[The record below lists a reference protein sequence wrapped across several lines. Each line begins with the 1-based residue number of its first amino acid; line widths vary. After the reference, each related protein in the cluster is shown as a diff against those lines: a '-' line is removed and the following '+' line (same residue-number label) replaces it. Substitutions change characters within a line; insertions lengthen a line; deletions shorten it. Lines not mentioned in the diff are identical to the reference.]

1 MTGAPLDQRV
11 ARCRSRLQM
20 EAVECGAASLAMVL
34 DHFGR
39 DVPLSELREEL
50 GVSRN
55 GSSAAEI
62 VRAARHYGL
71 QAHGFAVPAD
81 GVRHLPGPVI
91 AFWGGNHFLV
101 VEGYRRGRWLL
112 NDPARGTVRL
122 GDEEFAAS
130 FGRVALTFDTTD
142 AFVRRRDTAWSYL
155 RTLLRPLLGQLR
167 AVFYLMLV
175 GLARVV
181 PTLVAA
187 FLAGVFVSRILAAHD
202 PQLLTGVVLLLVAV
216 AAVQTVLAYL
226 EKTIF
231 YRLDLTLS
239 MKLESG
245 YLWRLFRLPVSFFY
259 ERSAGQLTSRIG
271 VNRMIAGLLA
281 GQIGTGVVNAFSA
294 VIYGAV
300 LFALQPALAAVLVVL
315 ALGEALLLRYTSR
328 LRVNRAQQAVQLQ
341 MAFAGVS
348 MSGLKSIESIKASG
362 HDNEFFARWCGVQT
376 ALLNSTQRFGVP
388 AALMSSARS
397 LLQMVENL
405 AVLVLGGLLVLDGRM
420 TVAALVT
427 FSALATRFLTPVVDL
442 SRLTGIVQTTRA
454 AIDQLHDV
462 TRHPTDPQT
471 QAEPLEQLSADTS
484 PARQLAGRI
493 EFRDVTFG
501 FEQGRP
507 PLIKDLSFSV
517 PAGGRIALVGGSG
530 SGKST
535 IAHLASGLYQPWSGQ
550 ILFDGVPRGDWARAV
565 LSGSIANVDT
575 DIVLIDGSV
584 RDNLCLWTPAASAA
598 VYAAA
603 RDAAIHDEI
612 VARPGGYDALV
623 SEGGRNF
630 SGGEAQRLEIARAL
644 VGNPTVLILDEATSA
659 VDAATELQIDTALRR
674 RGPTCVVIAHRL
686 STIRDCDEI
695 LVLSGGS
702 VLERGTHDELVAR
715 DGVYRT
721 LVHGQ

>member
-1 MTGAPLDQRV
+1 MA
-11 ARCRSRLQM
+11 
-20 EAVECGAASLAMVL
+20 
-34 DHFGR
+34 
-39 DVPLSELREEL
+39 
-50 GVSRN
+50 
-55 GSSAAEI
+55 
-62 VRAARHYGL
+62 
-71 QAHGFAVPAD
+71 
-81 GVRHLPGPVI
+81 
-91 AFWGGNHFLV
+91 
-101 VEGYRRGRWLL
+101 
-112 NDPARGTVRL
+112 
-122 GDEEFAAS
+122 
-130 FGRVALTFDTTD
+130 
-142 AFVRRRDTAWSYL
+142 
-155 RTLLRPLLGQLR
+155 
-167 AVFYLMLV
+167 
-175 GLARVV
+175 ARVV
-181 PTLVAA
+181 WT
-187 FLAGVFVSRILAAHD
+187 
-202 PQLLTGVVLLLVAV
+202 
-216 AAVQTVLAYL
+216 
-226 EKTIF
+226 
-231 YRLDLTLS
+231 
-239 MKLESG
+239 M
-245 YLWRLFRLPVSFFY
+245 PV
-259 ERSAGQLTSRIG
+259 
-271 VNRMIAGLLA
+271 
-281 GQIGTGVVNAFSA
+281 
-294 VIYGAV
+294 
-300 LFALQPALAAVLVVL
+300 
-315 ALGEALLLRYTSR
+315 SR
-328 LRVNRAQQAVQLQ
+328 LRSTTGVRKRVASAENVTRAATVIRP
-341 MAFAGVS
+341 S
-348 MSGLKSIESIKASG
+348 STSSPPSTRT
-362 HDNEFFARWCGVQT
+362 ARF
-376 ALLNSTQRFGVP
+376 STICSSER
-388 AALMSSARS
+388 ALMSSARS

-471 QAEPLEQLSADTS
+471 QAEPLEQLSADTG

-535 IAHLASGLYQPWSGQ
+535 IANLASGLYQPWSGQ
-550 ILFDGVPRGDWARAV
+550 ILFDGVPRGDRARAV
-565 LSGSIANVDT
+565 LSGSIAKVDT

-584 RDNLCLWTPAASAA
+584 RDNLRLWTPAASAA

-644 VGNPTVLILDEATSA
+644 VGNPTVMILDEATSA
-659 VDAATELQIDTALRR
+659 VDAATELRIDTALRR